1 MIPDLPVNLSGRDI
15 LSQMNVFM
23 CNPNEAVTKQML
35 VQGFLPGQGLGK
47 QAQGMKEPLTVT
59 QRSDRQGLKSQPQPF
74 PMVKPAPQTPAKKIS
89 WNDTDPVWVYH
100 WLLTQEKLAAA
111 K

>member
-47 QAQGMKEPLTVT
+47 QAQGIKELLTLT
-59 QRSDRQGLKSQPQPF
+59 QRFDRRDLGSQPQPF
-74 PMVKPAPQTPAKKIS
+74 S
-89 WNDTDPVWVYH
+89 
-100 WLLTQEKLAAA
+100 
-111 K
+111 